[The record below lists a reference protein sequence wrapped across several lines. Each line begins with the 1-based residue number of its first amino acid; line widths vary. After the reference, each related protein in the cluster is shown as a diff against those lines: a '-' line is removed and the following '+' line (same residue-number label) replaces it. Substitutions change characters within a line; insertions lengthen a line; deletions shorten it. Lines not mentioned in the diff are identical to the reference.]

1 MEAVKTNQITLKQIL
16 KENWCSF
23 LDAYHLLV
31 PWYAAYNVWKVIN
44 CREPDGLGYA
54 TFACPVHP
62 SEYCHVP
69 RTCKSRFCPICAKVQ
84 IDKWVTGMNQL
95 FPNCSY
101 YHITFTVP
109 AQFRALLFEKRAL
122 LNAVF
127 SASTGTIIS
136 FCKEQ
141 GFLPAVTAVL
151 HTFGSDLKRHVHIH
165 CIVSAGGLKLTG
177 KEERITRYRQR
188 KKKNPKAKKKKV
200 AVAEDRPSWVSCRM
214 FPYKMLQKR
223 YQALLIEHLKKR
235 IRDNIQSSEP
245 DQDLLVF
252 SDPAVVKSFFDDL
265 KQEYQ
270 NGFFVHVTEERQDL
284 QLTAGYIGRYAR
296 RPPLSELRIKD
307 YTGEY
312 VTFEFKDYRNNG
324 SKVLYTLKTLRFI
337 KNLIRHIP
345 PHYFHVIRHYGLL
358 AGRVKSKFKEIT
370 DKLLATPPCTKKS
383 ANWRER
389 QEKFQGTDPLLCK
402 ICQRIMRFVSAYLPH
417 PLASIRRSL
426 QMTFS

>member
-1 MEAVKTNQITLKQIL
+1 MEVVQSKKITLKRIL

-23 LDAYHLLV
+23 LDAYHSSV
-31 PWYAAYNVWKVIN
+31 TWYAAYNVWKVIN

-54 TFACPVHP
+54 TFSCPVHP
-62 SEYCHVP
+62 DEFCHVP
-69 RTCKSRFCPICAKVQ
+69 RTCKSRFCPVCAKVQ
-84 IDKWVTGMNQL
+84 IDKWVTGMYQL

-101 YHITFTVP
+101 FHITATVP
-109 AQFRALLFEKRAL
+109 AQFRTLLFEKRVL
-122 LNAVF
+122 LGAVF
-127 SASTGTIIS
+127 SAITETIIS

-177 KEERITRYRQR
+177 KQERIARYLQR
-188 KKKNPKAKKKKV
+188 KKKNPNAKKKKV
-200 AVAEDRPSWVSCRM
+200 VVIEDKPVWISCHM
-214 FPYKMLQKR
+214 FPYKMLRKR
-223 YQALLIEHLKKR
+223 YQTLLIEHLKKR
-235 IRDNIQSSEP
+235 IEDNIQSSDP

-270 NGFFVHVTEERQDL
+270 NGFFVHVTEERQDI
-284 QLTAGYIGRYAR
+284 QLTAGYVGRYAR
-296 RPPLSELRIKD
+296 RPPISELRIKD

-324 SKVLYTLKTLRFI
+324 SKVLYTLKTVRFI

-345 PHYFHVIRHYGLL
+345 PHYFHVIRHYGML
-358 AGRVKSKFKEIT
+358 ASRVKSKYKALT
-370 DKLLATPPCTKKS
+370 DRILTTPSPVEKQK
-383 ANWRER
+383 NWRVR
-389 QEKFQGTDPLLCK
+389 QKTFQKSDPLLCK
-402 ICQRIMRFVSAYLPH
+402 ICHRTMRFVAAYYPH
-417 PLASIRRSL
+417 PLALVRKSL
-426 QMTFS
+426 QIAFS

>member
-1 MEAVKTNQITLKQIL
+1 MEAVQSKKITLKQIL

-23 LDAYHLLV
+23 LDAYHLLI

-54 TFACPVHP
+54 TFSCPAHP
-62 SEYCHVP
+62 SEICHVP
-69 RTCKSRFCPICAKVQ
+69 RTCKSRFCSICAKVQ
-84 IDKWVTGMNQL
+84 IDQWVAGMNLL

-101 YHITFTVP
+101 FHITFTVP
-109 AQFRALLFEKRAL
+109 SQFRTLLFEKRTL

-127 SASTGTIIS
+127 SASTETIIS

-151 HTFGSDLKRHVHIH
+151 HTFGSDLKRHIHIH
-165 CIVSAGGLKLTG
+165 CIVSAGGLKLNG
-177 KEERITRYRQR
+177 KAERITRYCQR
-188 KKKNPKAKKKKV
+188 KKNNPKARKKKV
-200 AVAEDRPSWVSCRM
+200 TVEEDNPKWITYHM
-214 FPYKMLQKR
+214 FPYKMLRKR
-223 YQALLIEHLKKR
+223 YQALLLEHLKKR
-235 IRDNIQSSEP
+235 IEDNIQSP
-245 DQDLLVF
+245 DPDRDLLVF
-252 SDPAVVKSFFDDL
+252 SNPSVVKAFFDDL
-265 KQEYQ
+265 KQEYK

-337 KNLIRHIP
+337 KDLIRHIP

-358 AGRVKSKFKEIT
+358 APRVKSKFKEIT
-370 DKLLATPPCTKKS
+370 DKLLETPPCIKKS

-389 QEKFQGTDPLLCK
+389 QATLQGTDPLLCK
-402 ICQRIMRFVSAYLPH
+402 ICQRTMRFVSAYLPH
-417 PLASIRRSL
+417 PLALIRRSL
-426 QMTFS
+426 QIAFP